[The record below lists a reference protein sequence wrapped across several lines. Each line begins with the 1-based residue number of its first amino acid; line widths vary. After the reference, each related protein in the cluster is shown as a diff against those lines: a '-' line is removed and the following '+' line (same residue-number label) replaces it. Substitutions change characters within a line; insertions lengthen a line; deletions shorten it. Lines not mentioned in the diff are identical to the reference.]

1 MVRLSIIVSSQR
13 IADEP
18 PDRRRVGL
26 FHLRWTLQRSWLLAH
41 RCWWQRE
48 DLKEV
53 AIKRDEVL
61 VDEGIA
67 GHDVVIQRELQ
78 KRTDLIVAVVRQ
90 AVSVPDQDKNTE
102 SKSSCWPRLVQK
114 PSRKKRCSMKAKL
127 PVILRTR
134 SGHRGLFQSWRTS
147 LPVMLPPKPRQV
159 DHVLVCK
166 IG

>member
-41 RCWWQRE
+41 RCWGQRE

-53 AIKRDEVL
+53 SIKSDEVL

-67 GHDVVIQRELQ
+67 GHDVVIQRDLQ

-90 AVSVPDQDKNTE
+90 AVSVPAQDKKHIEQELMLAQASPEAIAEEAMLNE
-102 SKSSCWPRLVQK
+102 SAAPCNLADP
-114 PSRKKRCSMKAKL
+114 
-127 PVILRTR
+127 LRAQGTFFHH
-134 SGHRGLFQSWRTS
+134 GA
-147 LPVMLPPKPRQV
+147 PPCP
-159 DHVLVCK
+159 
-166 IG
+166 